1 MKRVSSL
8 FLRCCLLPQSEF
20 SFKTHNEEKA
30 GGSTPFL
37 FNLKTELG
45 YTGMEIS
52 GAAGQCQPRVR
63 VSGTLAGKMTQRLH
77 AEAQGG
83 PGSLEKREFFNG
95 TIVWESQAYFAG
107 MHTQP
112 LIPYT
117 CKSQPYF
124 ALSW

>member
-83 PGSLEKREFFNG
+83 PGSLEKENSLM
-95 TIVWESQAYFAG
+95 E
-107 MHTQP
+107 P
-112 LIPYT
+112 LSGNLRPILLG
-117 CKSQPYF
+117 CIHS
-124 ALSW
+124 L

>member
-30 GGSTPFL
+30 G
-37 FNLKTELG
+37 G

-83 PGSLEKREFFNG
+83 PGSLEKENSLM
-95 TIVWESQAYFAG
+95 E
-107 MHTQP
+107 P
-112 LIPYT
+112 LSGNLRPILLG
-117 CKSQPYF
+117 CIHS
-124 ALSW
+124 L